1 LADIAVGT
9 AVSYLDFRFPAID
22 WRGQYPNLAALY
34 ERLAQ
39 RQSFKD
45 TLPT

>member
-1 LADIAVGT
+1 MADAADKT
-9 AVSYLDFRFPAID
+9 AWDFRFPAID
-22 WRGQYPNLAALY
+22 WRGQHPNLAALY